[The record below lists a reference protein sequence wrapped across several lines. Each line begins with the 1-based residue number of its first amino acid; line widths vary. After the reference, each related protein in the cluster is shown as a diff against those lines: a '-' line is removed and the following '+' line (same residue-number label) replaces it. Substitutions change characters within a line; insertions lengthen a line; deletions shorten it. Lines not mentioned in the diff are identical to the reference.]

1 MERNCF
7 LDTKMSQFK
16 KMKPLYCIWYNRDII
31 FLFDPFEILR
41 ADTKKY
47 IFLVFGSNEYKT
59 ICFWNLLTFSI
70 DLNARDNFGMT
81 AFHLACW
88 WGKVNTVEILIS
100 NAEMFKLDLKA
111 KTKLGKTGLDLATV
125 EGKTGVISVI
135 KSKRLL
141 CVLDFWHSLVFPSL
155 KFWKCK

>member
-1 MERNCF
+1 
-7 LDTKMSQFK
+7 
-16 KMKPLYCIWYNRDII
+16 
-31 FLFDPFEILR
+31 
-41 ADTKKY
+41 
-47 IFLVFGSNEYKT
+47 
-59 ICFWNLLTFSI
+59 
-70 DLNARDNFGMT
+70 MT

-88 WGKVNTVEILIS
+88 WGKVNTVEILIN

-141 CVLDFWHSLVFPSL
+141 CVLDF
-155 KFWKCK
+155 